1 MQINIPS
8 ESILMRVEKRI
19 KAIQELYSYVKKMT
33 PHDPDM
39 KGYVTEDWLGDN
51 KYITGGSNQT
61 LTEDDKTQARE
72 NIGAASDAAL
82 DNKEDNTD
90 IVVES
95 TAISTLTAEVGKYY
109 RFDVP
114 VETLAITLPTMTGV
128 TSVKTITFYMTGGTT
143 PGVTFTSTHDVHLAD
158 GFKVKSGETYEINA
172 AWNGLAWIV
181 ASITIIVE

>member
-1 MQINIPS
+1 MPTSITTNSLKINTLTKAQYDSIQNPS
-8 ESILMRVEKRI
+8 DT
-19 KAIQELYSYVKKMT
+19 ELYLI
-33 PHDPDM
+33 
-39 KGYVTEDWLGDN
+39 EEE
-51 KYITGGSNQT
+51 I
-61 LTEDDKTQARE
+61 E
-72 NIGAASDAAL
+72 
-82 DNKEDNTD
+82 KEDVTQ
-90 IVVES
+90 IEAKS

-158 GFKVKSGETYEINA
+158 GFEVKSGMTYEVNA

-181 ASITIIVE
+181 AGITIIVE